1 VALSAACKCSRLLR
15 EGVFY
20 GCGMVLERGA
30 LQNGVV
36 QVKCFVD
43 LHLVDFSTPCMLT
56 CLHHRLRRAGC
67 VFCCCLRHLFLR
79 RLTIAAD
86 LAVHSPVLSAP

>member
-1 VALSAACKCSRLLR
+1 VLRASVSACFVKVC
-15 EGVFY
+15 
-20 GCGMVLERGA
+20 CMVLVERGA

-43 LHLVDFSTPCMLT
+43 LHPVAFSTPCMLT